1 MLVIFIVEV
10 FMTTKSFCF
19 TALFFVTAVCMT
31 STAFAYD
38 WYLGFEAG
46 PCVPTESFDEVMDDE
61 MAYGLTVDYIPT
73 NHLGVRIAYY
83 HHEFQYD
90 FEYDPSK
97 PLEIDTLGVWAV
109 PEYTFPRFFRFYGLI
124 GPTFFYAQNDE
135 GLGWGDDSKDI
146 GWSGG
151 GGVEFSPVE
160 GWGFRFQ
167 TLYNSAEL
175 GDGSPRASWVNTT
188 FGMSFKF

>member
-1 MLVIFIVEV
+1 MTRFNCVLIVLIIGCLAG
-10 FMTTKSFCF
+10 FP
-19 TALFFVTAVCMT
+19 AA
-31 STAFAYD
+31 AAYN
-38 WYLGFEAG
+38 WYFGFDAG
-46 PCVPTESFDEVMDDE
+46 PCVPTESFDEVFDDE
-61 MAYGLTVDYIPT
+61 MTYGLSVDYIPS
-73 NHLGVRIAYY
+73 NHLGVRVTYY

-90 FEYDPSK
+90 LAEFST

-109 PEYTFPRFFRFYGLI
+109 MDYTMPKYFRFYGLI
-124 GPTFFYAQNDE
+124 GPTYFYTQEDY
-135 GLGWGDDSKDI
+135 GVDWGDDSEDI

-151 GGVEFSPVE
+151 GGLDFYPVS

-167 TLYNSAEL
+167 AVYNSAEL

>member
-1 MLVIFIVEV
+1 MTNVKSPLFILILG
-10 FMTTKSFCF
+10 S
-19 TALFFVTAVCMT
+19 LLIIPPIN
-31 STAFAYD
+31 AFD
-38 WYLGFEAG
+38 LYLGFDTG

-61 MAYGLTVDYIPT
+61 MTYGLSVDYVPS
-73 NHLGVRIAYY
+73 NHLGVRIDYH

-90 FEYDPSK
+90 AAESAT

-109 PEYTFPRFFRFYGLI
+109 MDYSMPKYFRFFGLI
-124 GPTFFYAQNDE
+124 GPTYFYTRHDY
-135 GLGWGDDSKDI
+135 GIDWGDDSEDI

-151 GGVEFSPVE
+151 GGLEFYPVS
-160 GWGFRFQ
+160 GWGLRFQ
-167 TLYNSAEL
+167 AVYNSAEL